1 MKPNVKMLDKSK
13 NSFIY
18 FQLGL
23 IATMVV
29 VLFVLEF
36 NFKTEIPKATA
47 STKIVLPDETIFT
60 YSPKLET
67 PKSEPR
73 KVIVT
78 KPIVKPV
85 VQPKVVDQFI
95 ETEKE
100 VDDNLVKDAAHQDS
114 NTVSNTVNNNPNE
127 SPVDTN
133 AGGGSSKDEV
143 FVVVEFL
150 PRFPNCTYVSKE
162 NQKDCFD
169 EQLKKEIFKY
179 LKYPKK
185 DLENQKEGTV
195 FVQFI
200 VDEKGNFT
208 SIKSADNNR
217 ATDDMRIAVETAVK
231 KLPKIIPAKQGDRDV
246 KITYTIPISFKI
258 NK

>member
-1 MKPNVKMLDKSK
+1 MKPNVKMIDKSK

-23 IATMVV
+23 IATMVA

-36 NFKTEIPKATA
+36 NFKTKIPKATA
-47 STKIVLPDETIFT
+47 STRIDLPDDIIFT
-60 YSPKLET
+60 YNPRLKT

-73 KVIVT
+73 KVVEA

-85 VQPKVVDQFI
+85 IQPKVIDQFV
-95 ETEKE
+95 ETKKE
-100 VDDNLVKDAAHQDS
+100 VDDNLIKDSAHQDS
-114 NTVSNTVNNNPNE
+114 NTANNTNNNNSNTN
-127 SPVDTN
+127 PVDTN
-133 AGGGSSKDEV
+133 TGSGGSEDEV

-150 PRFPNCTYVSKE
+150 PRFPNCMNVSKE
-162 NQKDCFD
+162 NQKACFD
-169 EQLKKEIFKY
+169 EQLKREIFKH
-179 LKYPKK
+179 LKYPQK

-208 SIKSADNNR
+208 SIKSAENNR
-217 ATDDMRIAVETAVK
+217 ATNDMRVAVENAVK
-231 KLPKIIPAKQGDRDV
+231 KLPKIIPAKQGARDV
-246 KITYTIPISFKI
+246 KVTYTIPISFKI

>member
-23 IATMVV
+23 IAVMVA

-36 NFKTEIPKATA
+36 NFKTETPKETV
-47 STKIVLPDETIFT
+47 SKRIDLPDDIIFT
-60 YSPKLET
+60 YNPKVKT

-73 KVIVT
+73 KLVMN
-78 KPIVKPV
+78 KPVVKPV
-85 VQPKVVDQFI
+85 VKPKVIDQFV
-95 ETEKE
+95 ETKKE
-100 VDDNLVKDAAHQDS
+100 VDDNIIKETAHQDS
-114 NTVSNTVNNNPNE
+114 NTAISTENSQNE
-127 SPVDTN
+127 NPVDTN
-133 AGGGSSKDEV
+133 AGNGGSEEKV

-150 PRFPNCTYVSKE
+150 PRFPNCVNVSKE
-162 NQKDCFD
+162 DQKACFD
-169 EQLKKEIFKY
+169 EQLKKEIFKH
-179 LKYPKK
+179 LKYPKR

-200 VDEKGNFT
+200 VDENGNFT
-208 SIKSADNNR
+208 SIKSAENNR
-217 ATDDMRIAVETAVK
+217 ATNDMRLAVETAVK
-231 KLPKIIPAKQGDRDV
+231 KLPKIIPAKQGKKDV